1 MTYRSTPSSSRSSA
15 CCSRMHEIGHQTHR
29 TEDRTAVNAGLSI
42 DAVPHKCRACTG
54 ERQRYGRSRSLGVNN
69 GGCRVEKE
77 AEKKDGAK
85 RGGRMMKS
93 RHQPSSTTQPHPH
106 THAKLGL
113 V

>member
-42 DAVPHKCRACTG
+42 DAVPHNCRFRTG
-54 ERQRYGRSRSLGVNN
+54 ERQRYGPSRKLGVNN

-77 AEKKDGAK
+77 AEGQAGQARRPNDEI
-85 RGGRMMKS
+85 
-93 RHQPSSTTQPHPH
+93 TTPTVFFHSASFSP
-106 THAKLGL
+106 TF
-113 V
+113 